1 MNEILE
7 AYLTFLWQQFQ
18 YDWSWMSNPWV
29 LYPIVPVILYVFFF
43 FCKWT
48 VLLAPVTVP
57 IMLIRWPV
65 GNGVKNVNK
74 ENKNN
79 YINN

>member
-1 MNEILE
+1 
-7 AYLTFLWQQFQ
+7 
-18 YDWSWMSNPWV
+18 
-29 LYPIVPVILYVFFF
+29 VPVILYVFFF

-48 VLLAPVTVP
+48 VLLAPITVP

-65 GNGVKNVNK
+65 GNGIKNANK
-74 ENKNN
+74 ENKND